1 MLYDV
6 TNSASL
12 VTLRYIAT
20 HPFDSNATFFSISY
34 SFFSISYSSNSC
46 FQVEHML
53 NDRLLQFVDIDL
65 HDVKVRQ
72 LLPVSPNM
80 SFFLLLSTVLMC
92 SVEKKKK

>member
-20 HPFDSNATFFSISY
+20 HPFDSNAT
-34 SFFSISYSSNSC
+34 FFSISYSSNSC

-72 LLPVSPNM
+72 LLPVSLNM
-80 SFFLLLSTVLMC
+80 SFFFLLLSTVLMC